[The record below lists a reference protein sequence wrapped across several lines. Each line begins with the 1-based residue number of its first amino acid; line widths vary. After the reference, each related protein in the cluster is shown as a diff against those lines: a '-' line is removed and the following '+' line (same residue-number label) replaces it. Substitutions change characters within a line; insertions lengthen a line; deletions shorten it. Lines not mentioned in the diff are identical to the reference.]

1 MKVIDQFR
9 DPSFAVFINLVRDR
23 PWLADQVKEADVEDL
38 DDVPDSAF
46 AWREKRAFAVH
57 SRAHTIYSRVYR
69 ENSRG
74 VPGEVDRILKEA
86 CDVYGLPDELF
97 ARPKTAA
104 AADSPDDYLLPDL
117 KRLRVK
123 TAADVKV
130 AEQKLLDGY
139 TKLSVEHRAL
149 ACRRLLEK
157 AAALN
162 VPLQPLMR
170 KLAGFTVS
178 STQTLRDWI
187 EARREATKEPR
198 YKAAFQ
204 KLAEGLKNLPAEV
217 HDREALV
224 KIAEV
229 IDELD
234 KKAGLQ
240 RHYDRR
246 LPDPLMSVFNTEK
259 LAGPGVNLGGK
270 FVPLTRLASYPAT
283 FYGDVL
289 GHDIVREASDG
300 RGGVD
305 AHKLAM
311 ILETLPSDMKMM
323 LAQHIR

>member
-1 MKVIDQFR
+1 MLIDQFR
-9 DPSFAVFINLVRDR
+9 DPSFAVFLNLVRDR
-23 PWLADQVKEADVEDL
+23 PWLTDQVKEAEVEEL
-38 DDVPDSAF
+38 DQVPDSAF

-69 ENSRG
+69 ENTRG
-74 VPGEVDRILKEA
+74 VPGDVDRILKEA
-86 CDVYGLPDELF
+86 CQIYALPDELF

-104 AADSPDDYLLPDL
+104 ATDSPDDYLLPDL

-123 TAADVKV
+123 TAEDVRM

-139 TKLSVEHRAL
+139 SKLSVEHRAL
-149 ACRRLLEK
+149 ACRRLVEK

-178 STQTLRDWI
+178 STQILRDWV
-187 EARREATKEPR
+187 EARREATGDAR

-204 KLAEGLKNLPAEV
+204 KLAEGLQGLPAEI

-224 KIAEV
+224 KVAEV

-234 KKAGLQ
+234 KKAGL
-240 RHYDRR
+240 RKHYDRK
-246 LPDPLMSVFNTEK
+246 LPDPLLTVFNSEK
-259 LAGPGVNLGGK
+259 VAGPGINLGGR

-289 GHDIVREASDG
+289 GDDIVREASDG

-311 ILETLPSDMKMM
+311 ILETLPRDMKMM
-323 LAQHIR
+323 LAQYLR